1 MADSEGEVFRRY
13 IVGTIDRL
21 VASLEGLDARA
32 LNWRPPA
39 PGTNSLYA
47 MVTHVLGNAEEN
59 ILDTLCG
66 QPVPRSRDAEF
77 SATGSSGELVL
88 ERWRGLRAR
97 IADALAAL
105 PAGELDR
112 PRRHPRRGELAGRE
126 ILLVVARH
134 AAEHW
139 GEAQLTMSLL
149 RTAAPSR
156 AERSRSGHAEP
167 NS

>member
-21 VASLEGLDARA
+21 VASLEGLDARE

-39 PGTNSLYA
+39 PHTNSLYA

-66 QPVPRSRDAEF
+66 QPIPRSRDAEF
-77 SATGSSGELVL
+77 AAAGQSGAPVREH
-88 ERWRGLRAR
+88 WRDLRAR
-97 IADALAAL
+97 IGEALAAL

-112 PRRHPRRGELAGRE
+112 PRYHPRRGDLAGRE

-139 GEAQLTMSLL
+139 GEAQLTLSLL
-149 RTAAPSR
+149 RTAAP
-156 AERSRSGHAEP
+156 
-167 NS
+167 